1 MYKVDPLT
9 SIDVYKLGHMLQYP
23 EGTTRVYCNLTPRN
37 FKYLEPMFPKG
48 FFHNKA
54 VVYGLRAAIQEVVE
68 SFDELFFKQDIDAK
82 MEEFSNIITPFMGD
96 NDISIIISNFRK
108 LHKLGYLPLSFK
120 GLPEGTQVSPN
131 IPMMTWVNTHDDFA
145 WLPNYLET
153 FLSSNS
159 WKLSTCSTIAKVYR
173 NIFESFA
180 TKTGIPHDFVDFQGH
195 DFSSRGMS
203 GIMDASK
210 VGSAHLTS
218 FKGSDAISSIPF
230 INHYYNQDKSCPF
243 IGTSVPASEHSVMCL
258 GGKDT
263 EIETCRRLM
272 KLYPT
277 GVVSIVYDTWD
288 YWKGITESVKVLKDD
303 IMARQKDSM
312 GFCKTVFR
320 PDSGCPEDII
330 CGTLKTVGDFSDK
343 DFDTAKDYALDYIV
357 EEVRE
362 ETPHGEHGDSEPSG
376 IFKHNGKYFE
386 MKVDIMWN
394 RHDKQYYFID
404 ETEIVSCE
412 EIQLTPQQKGSVECL
427 DEIFGH
433 TLTETGYK
441 LLDEHVG
448 LIYGDSITPHRAYEI
463 LDRLEKKGYASG
475 NIVCGVGS
483 FSYQGN
489 MTRDSLGFAIK
500 ATYAKVNGNDINVY
514 KDPKTDPG
522 KTSAKGLLRVDKD
535 SNGEYVLVDDLKTD
549 EGGYLKTMF
558 TDGKWVDVES
568 FEDIRQNL
576 LK

>member
-1 MYKVDPLT
+1 MYKVDPLL

-23 EGTTRVYCNLTPRN
+23 EGTTKVYCNLTPRN
-37 FKYLEPMFPKG
+37 FKYLESMFPNG

-54 VVYGLRAAIQEVVE
+54 VVYGIRASIQEVVE
-68 SFDELFFKQDIDAK
+68 SFDELFFKQDIDVK

-108 LHKLGYLPLSFK
+108 LHNLGYLPLSFK

-131 IPMMTWVNTHDDFA
+131 IPMMTWTNTHDDFA

-159 WKLSTCSTIAKVYR
+159 WKLSTCATIAKVYR

-180 TKTGIPHDFVDFQGH
+180 TKTGVPLDFVDFQGH

-210 VGSAHLTS
+210 CGSSHLTS

-243 IGTSVPASEHSVMCL
+243 IATSVPASEHSVMCL

-263 EIETCRRLM
+263 EIETFRRLM
-272 KLYPT
+272 KTYPT
-277 GVVSIVYDTWD
+277 GVVSIVSDTWD
-288 YWKGITESVKVLKDD
+288 YWNTITKTTIELKDE
-303 IMARQKDSM
+303 IMSRQKDSI
-312 GFCKTVFR
+312 GFCKTVLR

-330 CGTLKTVGDFSDK
+330 CGELKIIGEFSEYEFDVAKEYARESIVNRVG
-343 DFDTAKDYALDYIV
+343 I
-357 EEVRE
+357 
-362 ETPHGEHGDSEPSG
+362 ETPQCEIGESEPTG

-386 MKVDIMWN
+386 MKVEIMWN
-394 RHDKQYYFID
+394 RYDKQYYYMD
-404 ETEIVSCE
+404 EDEIVSCE
-412 EIQLTPQQKGSVECL
+412 EIELTPQQKGSVECL
-427 DEIFGH
+427 WEIFGG
-433 TLTETGYK
+433 TINEKGYK
-441 LLDEHVG
+441 VLDEHVG

-463 LDRLEKKGYASG
+463 LDRLEKKGFASS
-475 NIVCGVGS
+475 NILLGIGS
-483 FSYQGN
+483 YTYQGN

-514 KDPKTDPG
+514 KEPKTDTG
-522 KTSAKGLLRVDKD
+522 KTSAKGLLRVDLD

-549 EGGYLKTMF
+549 EGGCLKTMF
-558 TDGKWVDVES
+558 IDGRWGQVES
-568 FEDIRQNL
+568 FEDIRTNL